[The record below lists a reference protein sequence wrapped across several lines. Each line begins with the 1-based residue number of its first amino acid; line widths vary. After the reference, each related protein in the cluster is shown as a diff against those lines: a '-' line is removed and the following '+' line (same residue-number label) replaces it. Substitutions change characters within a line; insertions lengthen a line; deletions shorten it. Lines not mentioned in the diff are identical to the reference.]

1 MAQQYNGDP
10 LVIGLVNNM
19 PDGAL
24 QMTERQF
31 RGLLDE
37 ASGDIAV
44 RLRLFSLPE
53 LPRADAAKAHISEH
67 YEPFSNLATGRID
80 GLIVTGT
87 EPRAPTLAEEPY
99 WKSLTN
105 LIDWAEEHTTSTV
118 WSCLAA
124 HAAVF
129 HIDGVRRQKYPE
141 KLSGVFECA
150 KASDHPLLANAAA
163 RWSFPHSRHNDLPEA
178 ALTAKGYQVL
188 SRSPLAGADMFIK
201 QRKSLFVFLQG
212 HPEYDPGSLLR
223 EYQRDVGRFLRG
235 ERDAYPQMPHGYFDA
250 GAAAAFTGFRTR
262 ALLQRGAELQSEFP
276 AAGLEAR
283 LAHPWRAAALLI
295 YTNWL
300 TQLINSRLAP
310 RHAANE

>member
-53 LPRADAAKAHISEH
+53 LPRADAAKAHIREH
-67 YEPFSNLATGRID
+67 YEPFTNLATGRID

-105 LIDWAEEHTTSTV
+105 LIDWAEQHTTSTI

-141 KLSGVFECA
+141 KLSGLFECA
-150 KASDHPLLANAAA
+150 RASDHRLLENATA
-163 RWSFPHSRHNDLPEA
+163 RWCFPHSRHNDLPEE

-188 SRSPLAGADMFIK
+188 SRSPVAGADMFIK
-201 QRKSLFVFLQG
+201 QRKSLFVFADFCAANGTSIRRCRTAISMPTPRPHSRDFAPEPCCNVALSCRANSPPRAWKQG
-212 HPEYDPGSLLR
+212 LR
-223 EYQRDVGRFLRG
+223 I
-235 ERDAYPQMPHGYFDA
+235 
-250 GAAAAFTGFRTR
+250 
-262 ALLQRGAELQSEFP
+262 RGARQRSSSTRI
-276 AAGLEAR
+276 G
-283 LAHPWRAAALLI
+283 
-295 YTNWL
+295 
-300 TQLINSRLAP
+300 
-310 RHAANE
+310 